1 MDKRFIEMSL
11 PFATY
16 LENHKTKVKPLT
28 KKQKEKVLDFG
39 EGVFFN
45 LEKLL
50 EG

>member
-1 MDKRFIEMSL
+1 LDKRFIEVSL

-28 KKQKEKVLDFG
+28 KEQKERALDFG
-39 EGVFFN
+39 GDVFFN